1 MPITPQKYEN
11 PWLFSKVCESALV
24 WISKELRSSQLLI
37 TMTSS
42 PVIGDT
48 LKSWNFYIIT
58 KRFYPLVFGHGLGYK
73 AKWQR
78 WAFKVL
84 SFLCN
89 FHHIYINSN
98 FVVNNYILDFW
109 LDYLTFFWIT
119 DEWVPFDARLKGFSQ
134 IGIKFAWKFWCKAL
148 FQVKS
153 VLVSKEDILKMALSL
168 LHRV

>member
-1 MPITPQKYEN
+1 MVEVLCLPHPLISLYFNANNSRKYEN
-11 PWLFSKVCESALV
+11 PWLFYKVCESALV
-24 WISKELRSSQLLI
+24 WFSKELRSSQLLI

-42 PVIGDT
+42 PVSGDT

-89 FHHIYINSN
+89 FHHMYTNSN
-98 FVVNNYILDFW
+98 LVVNNYILDFW
-109 LDYLTFFWIT
+109 LDYLTFFLNNRWMSSIWCGT
-119 DEWVPFDARLKGFSQ
+119 EVIFANRYQ
-134 IGIKFAWKFWCKAL
+134 ICMETL
-148 FQVKS
+148 
-153 VLVSKEDILKMALSL
+153 M
-168 LHRV
+168 